1 MRRHTLKLVELAHQ
15 DGDYTFHLV
24 VDDEDRPVKV
34 RLGGWRGRPKSGIV
48 EPFILEPD
56 GVIDFG
62 EVEDDG
68 LDYARHSRRGQTDIL
83 EDTIRPGQKV
93 TVAFSQEKLA
103 LTITRI
109 EELLGSGVTARL
121 PT

>member
-34 RLGGWRGRPKSGIV
+34 RLGGWRGKPKSGIL

-62 EVEDDG
+62 EVEGDG
-68 LDYARHSRRGQTDIL
+68 LDYARHDRRGQTDIL
-83 EDTIRPGQKV
+83 DDKIRTGQKV
-93 TVAFSQEKLA
+93 TVAFSQSKVA

-109 EELLGSGVTARL
+109 EDLLGSGIKAKLAT
-121 PT
+121 

>member
-34 RLGGWRGRPKSGIV
+34 RLGGWRGKPKSGIL

-62 EVEDDG
+62 EVEGDG
-68 LDYARHSRRGQTDIL
+68 LDYARHDRRGQTDIL
-83 EDTIRPGQKV
+83 DDKIRTGQKV
-93 TVAFSQEKLA
+93 TVAFSQSKVA

-109 EELLGSGVTARL
+109 EDLLGSGIRAKLAT
-121 PT
+121 

>member
-1 MRRHTLKLVELAHQ
+1 MRRHTLKLVELAHH
-15 DGDYTFHLV
+15 DGDFTFHLV
-24 VDDEDRPVKV
+24 VDDEDRPAKV

-62 EVEDDG
+62 EVDTDD
-68 LDYARHSRRGQTDIL
+68 LDYVRHSRRGQTDIL
-83 EDTIRPGQKV
+83 EDKIRAGQEV
-93 TVAFSQEKLA
+93 EIAFSQEKLV

-109 EELLGSGVTARL
+109 EELLGSGVRAKL